1 MKAQTIQPA
10 ALAELARAGGN
21 FSVSVRAQD
30 SGWTVYVHDE
40 RKDYSLVDAESDRVA
55 IFEALDDV
63 ERRLQ
68 SLGICQ
74 FQVDGRHESDSDDP
88 SYDAWLLAQV
98 QEALDDPSPSI
109 PHEEAIRQIRAAIK
123 AG

>member
-10 ALAELARAGGN
+10 ALAELAQAGGN
-21 FSVSVRAQD
+21 FSVSVRAQAG
-30 SGWTVYVHDE
+30 GWTVYVHDE
-40 RKDYSLVDAESDRVA
+40 RKDYSLVDAESNRVA

-74 FQVDGRHESDSDDP
+74 FQVDRRLEGYSDDP